1 MNRSELGGG
10 MDLDEDLRDHAIYD
24 RARSEIWR
32 I

>member
-1 MNRSELGGG
+1 MNRSELSGG
-10 MDLDEDLRDHAIYD
+10 MDLDEDLRDHAVYD